1 MTTTYS
7 RFARLAI
14 LAALAVGSIQAA
26 AQTPTD
32 KAASLAEKL
41 KAKYPAAQFREAR
54 PTPIPGMFEV
64 VTTRGQIGYVDGNGR
79 YAIFGSMYDMEKNL
93 DLGAQ
98 RKAELSPKVDWATLP
113 LEKSI
118 KIVKGDGSRR
128 LAVFTDPDCPYCKR
142 LEESL
147 AGIDNLTIHV
157 FLMPIPQLHPE
168 AAAKSESVWCSPDR
182 AVAWTRLIT
191 EGSVPPSKCKT
202 PLEDVAALARK
213 LEIYGTP
220 GLILPSG
227 RIHKGYLPATQLAAA
242 LAP

>member
-1 MTTTYS
+1 MAPIY
-7 RFARLAI
+7 RHFVRLGLVPSLTA
-14 LAALAVGSIQAA
+14 LSMLAV
-26 AQTPTD
+26 AQTPSD
-32 KAASLAEKL
+32 KAAVLAEKL

-79 YAIFGSMYDMEKNL
+79 YAIFGSMYDMEKNV

-242 LAP
+242 LAQ